1 MPVQGF
7 HESSALLADV
17 PPSTASQPLENDDSG
32 SIETQRNDSTNGL
45 SESGNSDLE
54 TRSNDGA
61 NDMIE
66 DGTSDQAPRP
76 GSGKVATDS
85 KLLPQYAKSRLCTTF
100 RVWSTEL
107 LSLLVAALSLAA
119 LVLILSL
126 HQDQP
131 RPQWPYKI
139 TVNALISVF
148 IALFKATLLFA
159 VAEGTSQLKW
169 LLFKEPHALAD
180 MERIDRV
187 SRGAWGSARMVFSWP
202 LHLNS
207 ILWIVNF
214 GAFLTILGLLVDPFS
229 QQIIQ
234 DYTCLQNVSN
244 AINSTDARA
253 PRTQTFNTRQRL
265 SPLDYSL
272 VGFEQVATYNGLMN
286 SPTSSSE
293 SIKASCS
300 TANCT
305 FPAFQSLA
313 MCRSCSDISSTIS
326 SNNKSGFWNMS
337 LASGATIGSGALMM
351 TTENKLVNATVF
363 TFDGLL
369 TRIVGWNPASSAAYR
384 CSLFPC
390 IKSYEASVTKGVYSE
405 REVGVGINLTYVDLP
420 KNGFALATNLTLSN
434 TGSFISCNAT
444 LYNTSENT
452 IQIRTDTMTPYDDP
466 YASEYGRPNAST
478 SPAMWYPKRCFW
490 SLSAGFTIA
499 MNRFLSAQINDS
511 LVQMLSDYISL
522 SANET
527 VGDPWTIRLF
537 KEGQATQQSFESF
550 MDGLAWSITGAM
562 RQNSLDSPNLT
573 FVQGQAQREEICI
586 KVRWAWISLA
596 AAVLGLAVLFLF
608 TVIVTAHRSMDYW
621 WQGDWKSSSLALMWH
636 GLDDSAV
643 VRQRHE
649 LEKSDEGLLVQQKD
663 LYQSAKRIRV
673 KLIRGDNGWR
683 FSEQ

>member
-1 MPVQGF
+1 MPVQGS
-7 HESSALLADV
+7 HESSTLLADV
-17 PPSTASQPLENDDSG
+17 PPSTTSQPLEDDDSE
-32 SIETQRNDSTNGL
+32 SIETQRYDSTNGL
-45 SESGNSDLE
+45 NESRNSDLE
-54 TRSNDGA
+54 TRSNGGA

-66 DGTSDQAPRP
+66 DGASDQAPRP
-76 GSGKVATDS
+76 GSGKAATES
-85 KLLPQYAKSRLCTTF
+85 KLLQQYAKSRLCTTF
-100 RVWSTEL
+100 RIWSTEL
-107 LSLLVAALSLAA
+107 LSLLVAALSLVA

-126 HQDQP
+126 HQGQP

-148 IALFKATLLFA
+148 IALFKAALLFA

-169 LLFKEPHALAD
+169 LLFKKPHALAD

-187 SRGAWGSARMVFSWP
+187 SRGAWGSA
-202 LHLNS
+202 L
-207 ILWIVNF
+207 NF
-214 GAFLTILGLLVDPFS
+214 GAFLTILGLLVDPVS

-234 DYTCLQNVSN
+234 DYTCLRNVSN

-253 PRTQTFNTRQRL
+253 PRTQTFDTRQRL
-265 SPLDYSL
+265 GPLDYSL
-272 VGFEQVATYNGLMN
+272 VGFEQVAAYNGLMG

-300 TANCT
+300 TGNCT

-326 SNNKSGFWNMS
+326 SNNESGFWNMS
-337 LASGATIGSGALMM
+337 LASGATIGAGTLMM

-369 TRIVGWNPASSAAYR
+369 TRIAGWNPVSSAAYR

-390 IKSYEASVTKGVYSE
+390 IKSYEASVTNGVYSE
-405 REVGVGINLTYVDLP
+405 REVGVDINLTYVDLP

-444 LYNTSENT
+444 PYNTSDNT

-466 YASEYGRPNAST
+466 FAREYGRLNAST
-478 SPAMWYPKRCFW
+478 SPAMWYPTRCFW
-490 SLSAGFTIA
+490 RLGAGFTMA
-499 MNRFLSAQINDS
+499 MHSFLFAQISDS
-511 LVQMLSDYISL
+511 WVEILHDYNSL

-527 VGDPWTIRLF
+527 GGDPWTTQLF

-562 RQNSLDSPNLT
+562 RQKSLDSSDLT
-573 FVQGQAQREEICI
+573 FVHGQAQREAICI

-596 AAVLGLAVLFLF
+596 AAVLGLAVLFLC

-649 LEKSDEGLLVQQKD
+649 LEKSGEGLLVQQKD